1 MKKAIATQKLNQKTR
16 DFEKALKDA
25 ENNTYILRLYVA
37 GLTRKSK
44 KAIENAQRIC
54 DENLQGRY
62 KLEIVDIAENPR
74 LALVEQ
80 IFATPTLIKKLPLPL
95 RRLIGDM
102 SDTAKFLLGIDFQ
115 RNKK

>member
-1 MKKAIATQKLNQKTR
+1 MSTKTLNQKTL
-16 DFEKALKDA
+16 DFEKALKDTA
-25 ENNTYILRLYVA
+25 DNTYILRLYVA
-37 GLTRKSK
+37 GLTRRSK

-62 KLEIVDIAENPR
+62 KLEIIDIAENPR

-80 IFATPTLIKKLPLPL
+80 IIATPTLIKKLPLPL

-102 SDTAKFLLGIDFQ
+102 SDAEKFLLGIDFQ
-115 RNKK
+115 LKQK